1 MHHKL
6 IKSLNMKF
14 WIKCYSIKHHIL
26 EYERN
31 IQKLFLQNTKN
42 MNSLHLNVIVLNLR
56 NMPYAY
62 IISNL
67 AFKFNDANFF
77 EGFHKTVSLQLEY
90 CKIYI
95 SVYYFKLFLYFWTPN
110 KTSLQKL

>member
-1 MHHKL
+1 
-6 IKSLNMKF
+6 
-14 WIKCYSIKHHIL
+14 
-26 EYERN
+26 
-31 IQKLFLQNTKN
+31 

-77 EGFHKTVSLQLEY
+77 EGFHKTVSLQPEY

-95 SVYYFKLFLYFWTPN
+95 SVYYFKLFYIFELQTRLVYKSCN
-110 KTSLQKL
+110 ILILQINYSAKGKKKT